1 MAKRIGLS
9 ESAAGRFLVKAS
21 STRRVSS
28 DVIAKALGAEILAG
42 APRRGGSPADF
53 AAIREEVFRRLR
65 STGGRPG
72 LEGTQP
78 KKIPLSDEDWKR
90 VERVADHISE
100 PGFKPSVGQVAG
112 VLLSIVLRDV
122 DASLAAGAT
131 RGLKDERQS

>member
-1 MAKRIGLS
+1 MAKRIGLA
-9 ESAAGRFLVKAS
+9 ESAARRLVVKAS
-21 STRRVSS
+21 PTRRISTAT
-28 DVIAKALGAEILAG
+28 IAKALGADVGERTPA
-42 APRRGGSPADF
+42 RSGSPADF
-53 AAIREEVFRRLR
+53 AAIREEIFRRLR

-122 DASLAAGAT
+122 DTSLEAT
-131 RGLKDERQS
+131 VKRDLKTGSH

>member
-1 MAKRIGLS
+1 MAKRIGLA
-9 ESAAGRFLVKAS
+9 ESASRRLTVKAS
-21 STRRVSS
+21 ATRRVS
-28 DVIAKALGAEILAG
+28 IAAVAKGLGAEVVAR
-42 APRRGGSPADF
+42 APARSGSPADF

-72 LEGTQP
+72 LEGAQP

-122 DASLAAGAT
+122 DTSLEAAVK
-131 RGLKDERQS
+131 RDLKVSSP

>member
-1 MAKRIGLS
+1 MAKRIGLA
-9 ESAAGRFLVKAS
+9 ESAARRLVVKAS
-21 STRRVSS
+21 ATRRVS
-28 DVIAKALGAEILAG
+28 VAAVAKGLGAEVV
-42 APRRGGSPADF
+42 APAPARIGSPGDF
-53 AAIREEVFRRLR
+53 AAIREEIFRRLR

-122 DASLAAGAT
+122 NTSLEAAVK
-131 RGLKDERQS
+131 RDLKVSSH

>member
-1 MAKRIGLS
+1 MAKRIGLA
-9 ESAAGRFLVKAS
+9 ESAARRFVVKAS
-21 STRRVSS
+21 PTRRISMDAV
-28 DVIAKALGAEILAG
+28 AKALGADIIAP
-42 APRRGGSPADF
+42 APRRTGSPADF

-90 VERVADHISE
+90 VERVVDHISE

-122 DASLAAGAT
+122 VASLEAT
-131 RGLKDERQS
+131 VKRGSKD

>member
-1 MAKRIGLS
+1 MAKRIGLA
-9 ESAAGRFLVKAS
+9 ESATPRLVIKPS
-21 STRRVSS
+21 PTRRVSAAA
-28 DVIAKALGAEILAG
+28 VAKALGAEPIG
-42 APRRGGSPADF
+42 RMRVRSGSPADF
-53 AAIREEVFRRLR
+53 VAIRAEIFRRLR
-65 STGGRPG
+65 SIGGRPG

-122 DASLAAGAT
+122 DASLEASVK
-131 RGLKDERQS
+131 RGLKD